1 MKKIIKILVSL
12 AAILSVVACEK
23 DNDNVTDNKIHIDKS
38 TEELIKSDNEFGI
51 DLFKKILDYQDSD
64 SNIII
69 SPISAALA
77 LAMTYNGAD
86 GATKT
91 AMEVSL
97 RKEGFTDEEIN
108 KMYHDLI
115 GALVSVDPHVTL
127 DIANSIWYRNTFYV
141 EQDFINTNQDFYDAE
156 VRALDFGDPS
166 ARDIIN
172 NWVEEKTNDKIK
184 DIIKQVSPSTVMFLI
199 NAIYFNGTW
208 TYEFDKDYTAD
219 NDFYL
224 SGGSIIQVPTMH
236 VTGNLRYA
244 ENNIFSA
251 VELFY
256 GGGSYSMV
264 ILLPNYGKTVDDI
277 VSELA
282 SDKWADWTGSFA
294 EEEVS
299 VSLPKFK
306 FEFGDSLNKPLTD
319 MGMGVAFDPGEADF
333 SKINPDEQIF
343 ISMVKQQ
350 AYIDVNEEGTEA
362 AAATVVEMEL
372 TAMPDGIQYFTVNR
386 PFLFV
391 IKEKDTNSI
400 IFIGRVMKPRYKP
413 D

>member
-1 MKKIIKILVSL
+1 MKTIIKIIVSV
-12 AAILSVVACEK
+12 AAILTVTACEK
-23 DNDNVTDNKIHIDKS
+23 DAGNVGDKKIPVDKS

-51 DLFKKILDYQDSD
+51 DLFKKVIDYQDPD
-64 SNIII
+64 SNVLI

-86 GATKT
+86 NDTKT
-91 AMEVSL
+91 AMEMSL
-97 RKEGFTDEEIN
+97 RKEGFPTEEIN
-108 KMYHDLI
+108 EMYRNLI
-115 GALVSVDPHVTL
+115 AALVSVDPDVTL
-127 DIANSIWYRNTFYV
+127 NIANSIWYRNTFNV
-141 EQDFINTNQDFYDAE
+141 EQDFISTNQEFYDAE
-156 VRALDFGDPS
+156 VEALDFGDPA

-172 NWVEEKTNDKIK
+172 GWVEEKTNDKIR
-184 DIIKQVSPSTVMFLI
+184 DIIKEISPATVMFLI

-208 TYEFDKDYTAD
+208 TYEFDKDHTSD

-224 SGGSIIQVPTMH
+224 SGGGVIQVPTMH
-236 VTGNLRYA
+236 LKADIMYA
-244 ENNIFSA
+244 ENNLFSA
-251 VELFY
+251 AELFY
-256 GGGSYSMV
+256 GDGNYSMV
-264 ILLPNYGKTVDDI
+264 ILLPDNGKTTDDI
-277 VSELA
+277 INGLTVDTWDEWTAGFSEA
-282 SDKWADWTGSFA
+282 
-294 EEEVS
+294 EVS

-319 MGMGVAFDPGEADF
+319 MGMGVAFDPDLADF
-333 SKINPDEQIF
+333 SKINPDQQIF

-372 TAMPDGIQYFTVNR
+372 TAMPGDNIYFTVNR

-400 IFIGRVMKPRYKP
+400 IFIGRVMKPY
-413 D
+413 